1 MGYDIEIYKYKYK
14 ELKKSFMELPGVNDE
29 DLLTKIMLEFGE
41 VIGDYY
47 IILDNDY
54 YEDGN
59 CFYNLPNMIDK
70 VFKTEDSFGV
80 LLEHRESLLSYKELY
95 EAYENLG
102 LEEPEDEEEW

>member
-14 ELKKSFMELPGVNDE
+14 ELKKSFMELSGVNDE

-70 VFKTEDSFGV
+70 VFNTEDSFDV
-80 LLEHRESLLSYKELY
+80 LLKRRESLLSYKELY
-95 EAYENLG
+95 EAYDNLG
-102 LEEPEDEEEW
+102 LEEPEEEE

>member
-1 MGYDIEIYKYKYK
+1 MGYDIEVYKYNLKK
-14 ELKKSFMELPGVNDE
+14 LKKSFMELPEVNDE

-47 IILDNDY
+47 IILDNEY
-54 YEDGN
+54 YEDGD

-70 VFKTEDSFGV
+70 VFNTGGSFDV
-80 LLEHRESLLSYKELY
+80 LLKQRESVLSYKGLID
-95 EAYENLG
+95 AYENLG

>member
-1 MGYDIEIYKYKYK
+1 MGMDIDVYKYKFK

-47 IILDNDY
+47 IILDNEC
-54 YEDGN
+54 YEEGN

-70 VFKTEDSFGV
+70 VFNTEDSFGA
-80 LLEHRESLLSYKELY
+80 LLEQRESLLSYKELY
-95 EAYENLG
+95 DAYDNLG
-102 LEEPEDEEEW
+102 LEEPEDED

>member
-1 MGYDIEIYKYKYK
+1 MGMDIDVYKYKFK

-54 YEDGN
+54 YEEGN

-70 VFKTEDSFGV
+70 VFNTEDSFDV
-80 LLEHRESLLSYKELY
+80 LLKQRKSLLSYKGLID
-95 EAYENLG
+95 AYENLG
-102 LEEPEDEEEW
+102 LEEPEEE

>member
-1 MGYDIEIYKYKYK
+1 MGMDIDVYKYKFK

-29 DLLTKIMLEFGE
+29 ELLTKIMLEFGE

-80 LLEHRESLLSYKELY
+80 LLEQRESLLSYKALCD
-95 EAYENLG
+95 AYENLG
-102 LEEPEDEEEW
+102 LEEPEDED

>member
-1 MGYDIEIYKYKYK
+1 MGIDIDVYKYKFK

-47 IILDNDY
+47 IILDNEY

-70 VFKTEDSFGV
+70 VFNTENSFDV
-80 LLEHRESLLSYKELY
+80 LLKQRKSLLSYKGLID
-95 EAYENLG
+95 AYENLG
-102 LEEPEDEEEW
+102 LEEPEDED

>member
-1 MGYDIEIYKYKYK
+1 MGYDIDVYKYNLKK
-14 ELKKSFMELPGVNDE
+14 LKKSFMELPEINDE

-41 VIGDYY
+41 VIVDYY

-70 VFKTEDSFGV
+70 VFKTEYSFDV
-80 LLEHRESLLSYKELY
+80 LLKQRESLLSYKELY
-95 EAYENLG
+95 DAYENLG
-102 LEEPEDEEEW
+102 LE

>member
-1 MGYDIEIYKYKYK
+1 MGYDIGVYKYNLKK
-14 ELKKSFMELPGVNDE
+14 LKKSFMELPEINDE

-41 VIGDYY
+41 VIVDYY

-70 VFKTEDSFGV
+70 VFKTEYSFDV
-80 LLEHRESLLSYKELY
+80 LLKQRESLLSYKELY
-95 EAYENLG
+95 DAYENLG
-102 LEEPEDEEEW
+102 LE

>member
-1 MGYDIEIYKYKYK
+1 MGCDIEMHKYKFK
-14 ELKKSFMELPGVNDE
+14 ELKKSFMELPEVDNE

-59 CFYNLPNMIDK
+59 CFYNLSNMIDE
-70 VFKTEDSFGV
+70 VFKTKNSFDI
-80 LLEHRESLLSYKELY
+80 LLKQWTPVISYKELY
-95 EAYENLG
+95 EAYDNLG
-102 LEEPEDEEEW
+102 LEEHEEEE

>member
-1 MGYDIEIYKYKYK
+1 MGIDIEVYKYKYK

-47 IILDNDY
+47 IVLDNDY
-54 YEDGN
+54 YEDGD
-59 CFYNLPNMIDK
+59 CFYNLSNMIDG
-70 VFKTEDSFGV
+70 VFKTENSFDV
-80 LLEHRESLLSYKELY
+80 LLEQRESLLSYKELY

-102 LEEPEDEEEW
+102 LEEPEEEEEW